1 LKLGAQAT
9 FLGAQCKSCCGQ
21 SWGWGFAEGRGF
33 AEGSGFAEG
42 RGFGAIW
49 YILGRGLG
57 GVPLLSVEIFLETLM
72 SLKFLESSI
81 Q

>member
-21 SWGWGFAEGRGF
+21 SWGWGF